1 MTIQEKTAVTLA
13 AVGLLVTLV
22 SLPLYFRKVGRNP
35 LYGFRI
41 AKAFE
46 SEENW
51 YRINQHGARGLIL
64 WGLLMVAWG
73 ASCLLMPAGDVD
85 TAAKIGFVSIAVP
98 IVWTL
103 LYARNL

>member
-1 MTIQEKTAVTLA
+1 MTIQEKTAITLA
-13 AVGLLVTLV
+13 ALGLLVVLV
-22 SLPLYFRKVGRNP
+22 SLPLYFGRIKRNVI
-35 LYGFRI
+35 YGFRI

-51 YRINQHGARGLIL
+51 YRINRHGARGLIL

-85 TAAKIGFVSIAVP
+85 TAAKIGFVSIAAP

-103 LYARNL
+103 WYARKL